1 MSKTKAKVNK
11 VESNRERKWERRRG
25 REGERK
31 NQRERGQA
39 VFKIDDGDDDD
50 GNDDGD
56 DGNDVDD
63 AKAGFEILFDLQ
75 PERSIWKSVAVDND
89 FIVDVVINV
98 AVVVDVHFKPKL
110 ARSGWST

>member
-1 MSKTKAKVNK
+1 MPKILS
-11 VESNRERKWERRRG
+11 R
-25 REGERK
+25 
-31 NQRERGQA
+31 QRD
-39 VFKIDDGDDDD
+39 DDGDDDD
-50 GNDDGD
+50 DDD

-63 AKAGFEILFDLQ
+63 VKAGFEILFDLQ

-89 FIVDVVINV
+89 FIVDVDINV